1 MTPALEI
8 RGLGKAFGGRHA
20 LRDVSLDV
28 GADELVVVLGPAGAG
43 KTTLLRSIAGLE
55 QPEEGAIRLDGRDVS
70 GVPPADRDVAL
81 VFQDFSLYPD
91 WRVATNLA
99 FPLRAPGRALPGREL
114 SERVQWAAALLH
126 ITPLLGRPSHL
137 LSGGE
142 QQRVAIGRAL
152 VRRPK
157 LFLLD
162 EPLTNLD
169 AKLRER
175 LRAEIAALRRDL
187 RVPMLYVTHD
197 QAEALSMADR
207 LVVLGEGRILQV
219 GSPEDVYRRPI
230 SPAVARQL
238 GTPPINLIPA
248 RRRADRWITDA
259 GVPVMAAEPGGPD
272 EVVLGARPEDV
283 IAEGGEH
290 PATVRMAEFLG
301 ATKLVAAD
309 WAGGALRLLVPPD
322 SPIHAGVTIRPRLDP
337 ERTLCW
343 PVI

>member
-91 WRVATNLA
+91 WRVATTLA
-99 FPLRAPGRALPGREL
+99 CPRRAPGRALPGREL

-230 SPAVARQL
+230 SPAVARQ
-238 GTPPINLIPA
+238 
-248 RRRADRWITDA
+248 
-259 GVPVMAAEPGGPD
+259 
-272 EVVLGARPEDV
+272 
-283 IAEGGEH
+283 
-290 PATVRMAEFLG
+290 
-301 ATKLVAAD
+301 
-309 WAGGALRLLVPPD
+309 
-322 SPIHAGVTIRPRLDP
+322 
-337 ERTLCW
+337 
-343 PVI
+343 